1 MFGPGTGSFFTV
13 SSVAL
18 RGKSLIDA
26 TANAKALN
34 FATNVAA
41 LFVFLYLGEV
51 IFPVAFVMIVGQF
64 IGARIGSNFL
74 VSINPTFLRY
84 FVILLCVVMLARYF
98 NLI

>member
-41 LFVFLYLGEV
+41 LFVFLCKR
-51 IFPVAFVMIVGQF
+51 F
-64 IGARIGSNFL
+64 
-74 VSINPTFLRY
+74 
-84 FVILLCVVMLARYF
+84 
-98 NLI
+98 